1 LDSSTSV
8 VVTCFA
14 IVVAVE
20 DEWVSQAAS
29 ACYKGA
35 GMDFGELH
43 RASFE
48 DWGKE
53 VGNNPV
59 EAVMQIKN

>member
-1 LDSSTSV
+1 
-8 VVTCFA
+8 VTCSA

-20 DEWVSQAAS
+20 DEWESQAAS
-29 ACYKGA
+29 ACYKGV
-35 GMDFGELH
+35 GMDFGGLH

-53 VGNNPV
+53 AGNSPV
-59 EAVMQIKN
+59 EAVIQIRK